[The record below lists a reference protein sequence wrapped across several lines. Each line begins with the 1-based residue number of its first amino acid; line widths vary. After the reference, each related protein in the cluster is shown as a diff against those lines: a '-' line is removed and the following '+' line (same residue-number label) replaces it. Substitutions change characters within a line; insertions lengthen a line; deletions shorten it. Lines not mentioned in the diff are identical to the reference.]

1 MSRLRFLLVWLG
13 AGAFAWGA
21 SNGEAARSEQP
32 TTRVVRQ
39 YALTSANDFP
49 QRDPQDW
56 RLLGSNDGGRTWTTL
71 DVRKGELFS
80 ERHQR
85 RVFKLANQRAY
96 SVYRLQIDRV
106 RDPAAGEC
114 VQLAE
119 IEPLGATEDD
129 LEPAPLVED
138 RITAQGDNPPWETR
152 WQAFDGRV
160 VTKWLDRASQNPAT
174 RASWIQWQYT
184 SPADLVITNVSRLLG
199 LRNRAGRSYPVRIEG
214 VIAGRLPGTNEWCLF
229 DGSGALAASRT
240 SQAQSLCSPGSA
252 FW

>member
-1 MSRLRFLLVWLG
+1 MSGLHFLLVWLG

-21 SNGEAARSEQP
+21 SNGKAARSEQP

-80 ERHQR
+80 QRHQR
-85 RVFKLANQRAY
+85 RVFKLASPRAFN
-96 SVYRLQIDRV
+96 SYRLEIDRV
-106 RDPAAGEC
+106 RDPAAVDC

-129 LEPAPLVED
+129 LGPAPLLED
-138 RITAQGDNPPWETR
+138 KITAQGDNAPSETR

-160 VTKWLDRASQNPAT
+160 ETKWLDRAVAEPGHACIVDSVAIHQSRRPGDHQRQPVA
-174 RASWIQWQYT
+174 RAAQ
-184 SPADLVITNVSRLLG
+184 P
-199 LRNRAGRSYPVRIEG
+199 GRSG
-214 VIAGRLPGTNEWCLF
+214 L
-229 DGSGALAASRT
+229 
-240 SQAQSLCSPGSA
+240 
-252 FW
+252 

>member
-1 MSRLRFLLVWLG
+1 M
-13 AGAFAWGA
+13 
-21 SNGEAARSEQP
+21 
-32 TTRVVRQ
+32 VRQ

-96 SVYRLQIDRV
+96 GVYRLQIDRV
-106 RDPAAGEC
+106 RNPAAGDF

-129 LEPAPLVED
+129 LEPAPL
-138 RITAQGDNPPWETR
+138 
-152 WQAFDGRV
+152 
-160 VTKWLDRASQNPAT
+160 
-174 RASWIQWQYT
+174 
-184 SPADLVITNVSRLLG
+184 
-199 LRNRAGRSYPVRIEG
+199 
-214 VIAGRLPGTNEWCLF
+214 
-229 DGSGALAASRT
+229 
-240 SQAQSLCSPGSA
+240 
-252 FW
+252 